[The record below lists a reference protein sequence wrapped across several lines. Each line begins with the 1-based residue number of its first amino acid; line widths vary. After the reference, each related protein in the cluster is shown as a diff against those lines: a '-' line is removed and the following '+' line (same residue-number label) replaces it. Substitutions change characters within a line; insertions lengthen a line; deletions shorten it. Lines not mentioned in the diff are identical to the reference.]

1 MLKIRD
7 DRQLR
12 SLTGVN
18 EKVLD
23 KLEAEFTRMYQEH
36 QKRTY
41 RQALAQ
47 KQRQRKVGG
56 GRKGVLREMRSKLYF
71 ILYYLKNYPSF
82 DVMAEKFHLSRS
94 NAHANGHKLMPIL
107 SDTLQA
113 LGYLPKHQDTC
124 IEEVKAVFEAEER
137 LLIDVTERECC
148 RPKDEVKQKE
158 HDSGKQGYH
167 TNKNTVIANAEKVVL
182 FMGQTFAGRNHDYA
196 MFKAEFPSEDK
207 WFENNKLD
215 VDLGYQG
222 IKTDYPEADIA
233 IPFKKPRKSKK
244 HPNPQLS
251 DEQKDY
257 NRAVSRARIYVE
269 NAICGIKR
277 FNILV
282 HRFRN
287 RLEGFVDDV
296 IVVCAGLWNALLL

>member
-12 SLTGVN
+12 SLTGVS

-23 KLEAEFTRMYQEH
+23 KLETEFTRMYQEH
-36 QKRTY
+36 QKRQY
-41 RQALAQ
+41 KQALAQ

-56 GRKGVLREMRSKLYF
+56 GRKGVLREMRSKLCF
-71 ILYYLKNYPSF
+71 ILYYLKSYPSF

-94 NAHANGHKLMPIL
+94 NAHANVHKLMPIL
-107 SDTLQA
+107 SDSLQA
-113 LGYLPKHQDTC
+113 LGYLPKHQASC
-124 IEEVKAVFEAEER
+124 IEDLKAIFQAEER

-148 RPKDEVKQKE
+148 RPKDDVKQKE
-158 HDSGKQGYH
+158 HYSGKQGYH

-207 WFENNKLD
+207 WFENSKLD

-222 IKTDYPEADIA
+222 LAT
-233 IPFKKPRKSKK
+233 
-244 HPNPQLS
+244 
-251 DEQKDY
+251 
-257 NRAVSRARIYVE
+257 
-269 NAICGIKR
+269 
-277 FNILV
+277 
-282 HRFRN
+282 
-287 RLEGFVDDV
+287 
-296 IVVCAGLWNALLL
+296 